1 MPREQKNIHYIY
13 KTTCNVTNKYYIG
26 MHSTNN
32 IDDGYL
38 GSGKRLWY
46 SINKH
51 GKDNHSKEIL
61 EYCGSR
67 EELKVREKEI
77 VNEQLLTEKLCMN
90 LTVGGEGGWSSEQ
103 QRENAKKSNEKQ
115 KILRETD
122 PEWVKRVYINSSKSQ
137 KKVYDDGKRER
148 FYFHDWTGQKHSE
161 ETKRK
166 MSETK
171 KGKYDGENNPSFGT
185 CWITKDDGNK
195 KIKKEDLESYLKE
208 GWVKGRK
215 IKK

>member
-1 MPREQKNIHYIY
+1 MPRKQKKIHYIY

-61 EYCGSR
+61 EYCENR
-67 EELKVREKEI
+67 KELKEREKEI
-77 VNEQLLTEKLCMN
+77 VNEQLLTEDLCMN

-103 QRENAKKSNEKQ
+103 QRENNKKSVEKQ
-115 KILRETD
+115 RILRETD
-122 PEWVKRVYINSSKSQ
+122 PEWVKRVKENSSKAHKKAYEKGR
-137 KKVYDDGKRER
+137 KKVVP
-148 FYFHDWTGQKHSE
+148 DWTGQKHSE
-161 ETKRK
+161 ETKKK

-185 CWITKDDGNK
+185 CWVTKDGGNK
-195 KIKKEDLESYLKE
+195 KIKKEDLESYTSD
-208 GWVKGRK
+208 GWVRGRK
-215 IKK
+215 IK